1 MIQLDLDAI
10 EARANA
16 ATPGP
21 WDGDTCDGISQHW
34 TREKPWLDVL
44 VMEGSD
50 SWGGCNHRIS
60 VSEADAEFIAQARED
75 VPALVKRV
83 RELDKEVEGKDRL
96 IDKLIDE
103 RDALVAEL
111 EGQQ

>member
-1 MIQLDLDAI
+1 MTQLDLDAI

-50 SWGGCNHRIS
+50 SWAGCNHRIS
-60 VSEADAEFIAQARED
+60 VSEGDAEFIAHARED
-75 VPALVKRV
+75 VPALVQRV
-83 RELDKEVEGKDRL
+83 RELEADNQQLRQTV
-96 IDKLIDE
+96 ID
-103 RDALVAEL
+103 AGQTSAEH
-111 EGQQ
+111 GPFGS